1 MLVDMKASKMLIS
14 TLKEAP
20 QEAKIDSHV
29 LLLRA
34 GMMKSQVAGVYQFL
48 PLGLR
53 VLHKIEQIIREEMD
67 AAGGIEILCSALQPK
82 ELWIESGRWSKYGP
96 ELMRFSD
103 RHEREFCLGPTHEEV
118 FTTLARDLI
127 KSSKS
132 LPMNIYQIQTKYR
145 DERRPR
151 FGLMRGREFLMKDAY
166 SFDKDE
172 KGLDVSYQN
181 MYDTYS
187 KIFTRLGLHYQVVL
201 ADTGNIGGNGSH
213 QFMALSDIG
222 ESEIVY
228 CDACGYAADV
238 EKATSMPIEAEAEKK
253 LLLEKVSTPNQRTI
267 EEISTFLNVNPNK
280 TVKTLIYHDYVNEKL
295 VAVVVRGDRE
305 VNEVKLVNALNSNEN
320 YLELASDAEIES
332 LHSVHGFVGPKD
344 LSCDIYVDYEV
355 TKLSNFVMGA
365 NEKGYHY
372 IHANFERDFTG
383 KVCDLRKNVEG
394 DLCPECG
401 KPMKLERGIEVGQ
414 IFKLQTKYSEPMR
427 CTYVNEEGKNVPMVM
442 GCYGIGVSRTMQSI
456 VEQYHDA
463 YGIQWPLNVAPY
475 HAVIVPINYND
486 ESQQKLSLE
495 AYAYLN
501 KEGIEVILDDR
512 NAKPGFKFKDW
523 ELMGIPYMLICGKR
537 SEEGFVELKNRR
549 TLEKEELSLKDAMDI
564 IIKAVK
570 SI

>member
-1 MLVDMKASKMLIS
+1 MKASKMLIS

-228 CDACGYAADV
+228 CDACGCR
-238 EKATSMPIEAEAEKK
+238 K
-253 LLLEKVSTPNQRTI
+253 
-267 EEISTFLNVNPNK
+267 
-280 TVKTLIYHDYVNEKL
+280 
-295 VAVVVRGDRE
+295 G
-305 VNEVKLVNALNSNEN
+305 
-320 YLELASDAEIES
+320 
-332 LHSVHGFVGPKD
+332 
-344 LSCDIYVDYEV
+344 
-355 TKLSNFVMGA
+355 NF
-365 NEKGYHY
+365 
-372 IHANFERDFTG
+372 HA
-383 KVCDLRKNVEG
+383 
-394 DLCPECG
+394 
-401 KPMKLERGIEVGQ
+401 
-414 IFKLQTKYSEPMR
+414 Y
-427 CTYVNEEGKNVPMVM
+427 
-442 GCYGIGVSRTMQSI
+442 
-456 VEQYHDA
+456 
-463 YGIQWPLNVAPY
+463 
-475 HAVIVPINYND
+475 
-486 ESQQKLSLE
+486 
-495 AYAYLN
+495 
-501 KEGIEVILDDR
+501 
-512 NAKPGFKFKDW
+512 
-523 ELMGIPYMLICGKR
+523 
-537 SEEGFVELKNRR
+537 
-549 TLEKEELSLKDAMDI
+549 
-564 IIKAVK
+564 
-570 SI
+570 

>member
-1 MLVDMKASKMLIS
+1 MKASKMLIS

-238 EKATSMPIEAEAEKK
+238 EKATAMPIEAEAEEK

>member
-1 MLVDMKASKMLIS
+1 MKASKMLIS

-238 EKATSMPIEAEAEKK
+238 EKATSMPIEAEAEEK

-501 KEGIEVILDDR
+501 KEGLEVILDDR

>member
-1 MLVDMKASKMLIS
+1 MKASKMLIS

-344 LSCDIYVDYEV
+344 LSCDVYVDYEV

>member
-1 MLVDMKASKMLIS
+1 MKASKMLIS

-228 CDACGYAADV
+228 CDVCGYAADV
-238 EKATSMPIEAEAEKK
+238 EKATAMPIETEAEEK

-344 LSCDIYVDYEV
+344 LSCDVYVDYEV

-549 TLEKEELSLKDAMDI
+549 RLEKEELSLKDAMDI

>member
-1 MLVDMKASKMLIS
+1 MKASKMLIS

>member
-1 MLVDMKASKMLIS
+1 MKASKMLIS

-172 KGLDVSYQN
+172 KGLDISYQN

-238 EKATSMPIEAEAEKK
+238 EKATSMPIEAEAEEK

-486 ESQQKLSLE
+486 ESQQKLCLE